1 LILLVESREKS
12 GGASMKEYRP
22 QEIEE
27 KWQKVWEEKG
37 VFHTPQ
43 RSEKPKYYALV
54 MFPYPSGTLH
64 VGHVKNY
71 VIGDI
76 VARYKRMRGYNVLHP
91 FGYDAFGLPAENAAI
106 EKGIHPEEWTRKNIS
121 IIRKQVKRLGIS
133 YDWNREIATC
143 DEEYYK
149 WTQWI
154 FLQLYKNGLAYKKKA
169 AVNWCPKC
177 KTVLANE
184 QVKDGKCERCGTSV
198 TIKHLEQ
205 WFFKITDY
213 AERLLNDLEKL
224 TGWPEHVKTMQ
235 RNWIGKST
243 GAEIEFPVE
252 GSDTKIRVFT
262 TRPDTLWGVTFM
274 ALAPESPLVEELV
287 PDDRK
292 EELQAFLERV
302 KQQDRFKRTSVEA
315 EKEGFFL
322 GRYAVNPVN
331 GEKVPIYVANY
342 ILMEYGTG
350 AIMGVPA
357 HDQRDFAFARKYG
370 IPIKVVIKPVDGE
383 LDPDKMEEAYEG
395 EGIMVNSGPFTGT
408 PSKEGIEKVINW
420 LEEKGIGKR
429 SVQYKLRDW
438 LISRQRYW
446 GAPIPIIYCEKCGTV
461 PVPEEDLPVRLPKDV
476 EFLPTGQSP
485 LSFHEGFK
493 KTKCPICGGEA
504 QRETDTMD
512 TFVDSSWYFLR
523 YVNPHLDDKPFEPD
537 DVNYW
542 LPVDQYIGGVEHAI
556 LHLLYSRFITKVLH
570 DLGYLNFDEP
580 FTNLFTQG
588 MIYKDGAKMSK
599 SKGNVV
605 SPDDMIEKYGAD
617 TLRMYILFMA
627 PPEKDAEWS
636 DAGIEGVH
644 RFIRRLWNTF
654 YTILPHVK
662 EETVEGLS
670 LTTPVEKELR
680 RKLHSIIKKI
690 TEDIEGGFKFN
701 TAISGLME
709 LINHLNQYLSGVPE
723 DQWNRKLLR
732 EIAENLTLVLSPFAP
747 HLAEEFWHELGQEG
761 LVVQQSWPSYDPKA
775 LEVEE
780 MEIAIQIN
788 GKVRDK
794 ILVPVDISEEELK
807 KMVMERERVKEYI
820 DGKTVKKF
828 IYVKGR
834 IVNIVI

>member
-1 LILLVESREKS
+1 
-12 GGASMKEYRP
+12 MKEYDP
-22 QEIEE
+22 KMIEP
-27 KWQKVWEEKG
+27 KWQKIWEERG
-37 VFHTPQ
+37 VFKTPQ

-106 EKGIHPEEWTRKNIS
+106 EHKIHPEVWTKGNIET
-121 IIRKQVKRLGIS
+121 IRKQIKRIGIS
-133 YDWNREIATC
+133 YDWDREFATC

-154 FLQLYKNGLAYKKKA
+154 FLKLYEKGLAYKKKA

-184 QVKDGKCERCGTSV
+184 QVKDGKCERCGTPV

-213 AERLLNDLEKL
+213 AERLLEDLDKL
-224 TGWPEHVKTMQ
+224 EGWPEHVKIMQ
-235 RNWIGKST
+235 RNWIGKSE
-243 GAEIEFPVE
+243 GAEVEFPVE
-252 GSDTKIRVFT
+252 GTDIKIKIFT

-274 ALAPESPLVEELV
+274 ALAPESPLVEQIVTE
-287 PDDRK
+287 DRR
-292 EELQAFLERV
+292 EELKEFLTRMS
-302 KQQDRFKRTSVEA
+302 QQDRYKRTAVGA

-322 GRYAVNPVN
+322 GRYAINPVN
-331 GEKVPIYVANY
+331 NERVPIYVANY

-350 AIMGVPA
+350 AIMAVPA
-357 HDQRDFAFARKYG
+357 HDQRDFEFARKYG
-370 IPIKVVIKPVDGE
+370 LPIKVVIRPEGKELKPE
-383 LDPDKMEEAYEG
+383 EMEKAYE
-395 EGIMVNSGPFTGT
+395 EPGIMVNSGPFTGVK
-408 PSKEGIEKVINW
+408 SEEGIRKVIDW

-446 GAPIPIIYCEKCGTV
+446 GAPIPVVYCEKCGIV
-461 PVPEEDLPVRLPKDV
+461 PVPEDQLPVVLPKDV

-485 LSFHEGFK
+485 LQFHEEFK
-493 KTKCPICGGEA
+493 KTKCPVCGGPA
-504 QRETDTMD
+504 TREVDTMD
-512 TFVDSSWYFLR
+512 TFVDSSWYYLR
-523 YVNPHLDDKPFEPD
+523 YVNPHDDEKPFDPE

-542 LPVDQYIGGVEHAI
+542 LPVDQYIGGVEHAV

-570 DLGYLNFDEP
+570 DLGYLDFEEP

-636 DAGIEGVH
+636 NAGIEGVH
-644 RFIRRLWNTF
+644 RFVKRLWNTLQK
-654 YTILPHVK
+654 IMPVVK
-662 EETVEGLS
+662 DVKIDRVS
-670 LTTPVEKELR
+670 VKTPKERELR
-680 RKLHSIIKKI
+680 RKLHTMIKKI

-709 LINHLNQYLSGVPE
+709 LLNHLVDYLNAVPE
-723 DQWNRKLLR
+723 DEWNKHLLR
-732 EIAENLTLVLSPFAP
+732 EIAEKTVLILSPFAP
-747 HLAEEFWHELGQEG
+747 HMAEELWQDLGMKG
-761 LVVQQSWPSYDPKA
+761 LVVEQSWPSYDPEA
-775 LEVEE
+775 LKVEEVE
-780 MEIAIQIN
+780 IVIQIN
-788 GKVRDK
+788 GKIRDRVM
-794 ILVPVDISEEELK
+794 IPVDADEETVRKL
-807 KMVMERERVKEYI
+807 VLERERVKRYLN
-820 DGKTVKKF
+820 GKEPKKF
-828 IYVKGR
+828 FYVKGR
-834 IVNIVI
+834 LVNIVV

>member
-1 LILLVESREKS
+1 
-12 GGASMKEYRP
+12 MKEYDP
-22 QEIEE
+22 KMIEP
-27 KWQKVWEEKG
+27 KWQKIWEERG
-37 VFHTPQ
+37 VFKTPQ

-106 EKGIHPEEWTRKNIS
+106 EHKIHPEIWTKGNIET
-121 IIRKQVKRLGIS
+121 IRKQIKRIGIS
-133 YDWNREIATC
+133 YDWDREFATC

-154 FLQLYKNGLAYKKKA
+154 FLKLYEKGLAYKKKA

-184 QVKDGKCERCGTSV
+184 QVKDGKCERCGTPV

-213 AERLLNDLEKL
+213 AERLLEDLDKL
-224 TGWPEHVKTMQ
+224 EGWPEHVKIMQ
-235 RNWIGKST
+235 RNWIGKSE
-243 GAEIEFPVE
+243 GAEVEFPVE
-252 GSDTKIRVFT
+252 GTDIKIKIFT

-274 ALAPESPLVEELV
+274 ALAPESPLVEQIVTE
-287 PDDRK
+287 DRK
-292 EELQAFLERV
+292 EELKEFLTRMS
-302 KQQDRFKRTSVEA
+302 QQDRYKRTAVGA

-322 GRYAVNPVN
+322 GRYAINPVN
-331 GEKVPIYVANY
+331 NEKVPIYVANY

-350 AIMGVPA
+350 AIMAVPA
-357 HDQRDFAFARKYG
+357 HDQRDFEFAKKYDL
-370 IPIKVVIKPVDGE
+370 PIKVVIQPEGKELKPE
-383 LDPDKMEEAYEG
+383 EMEKAYE
-395 EGIMVNSGPFTGT
+395 EPGIMVNSGPFTGVK
-408 PSKEGIEKVINW
+408 SEEGIKKVIDW

-446 GAPIPIIYCEKCGTV
+446 GAPIPVVYCEKCGIV
-461 PVPEEDLPVRLPKDV
+461 PVPEDQLPVVLPKDV

-485 LSFHEGFK
+485 LQFHEEFK
-493 KTKCPICGGEA
+493 KTKCPVCGGPA
-504 QRETDTMD
+504 TREVDTMD
-512 TFVDSSWYFLR
+512 TFVDSSWYYLR
-523 YVNPHLDDKPFEPD
+523 YVNPRDDEKPFDTE

-542 LPVDQYIGGVEHAI
+542 LPVDQYIGGVEHAV

-570 DLGYLNFDEP
+570 DLGYLDFEEP

-605 SPDDMIEKYGAD
+605 SPDEMIEKYGAD

-644 RFIRRLWNTF
+644 RFVKRLWNTLQR
-654 YTILPHVK
+654 IMPIVK
-662 EETVEGLS
+662 DVKIEKVS
-670 LTTPVEKELR
+670 VKTPKERELR
-680 RKLHSIIKKI
+680 RKLHAMIKKI

-709 LINHLNQYLSGVPE
+709 LLNHLVDYLNTVPE
-723 DQWNRKLLR
+723 SEWNKHLLR
-732 EIAENLTLVLSPFAP
+732 EIAEKMVLILSPFAP
-747 HLAEEFWHELGQEG
+747 HMAEELWQDMGMKG
-761 LVVQQSWPSYDPKA
+761 LVVEQSWPSYDPEA
-775 LEVEE
+775 LKVEEVE
-780 MEIAIQIN
+780 IAVQIN
-788 GKVRDK
+788 GKIRDRVM
-794 ILVPVDISEEELK
+794 IPVDADEETVRKL
-807 KMVMERERVKEYI
+807 VLERERVKRYLN
-820 DGKTVKKF
+820 GKEPKKF
-828 IYVKGR
+828 FYIKGR
-834 IVNIVI
+834 LVNIVV